1 MDRNIELTNFVS
13 AADLTGKEYYALG
26 TDFGL
31 CDADGETCLGII
43 YQVGK
48 NVGDVCVAAVDGETT
63 AQVVVK
69 AGENLNVGD
78 YLTCSAP
85 ISIDGG
91 ANVSGLLMK
100 YNPTVDTTTSV
111 ADEPVKGG
119 FPFAM
124 AMEAVTAD
132 GTNNTQHLIQIR
144 IF

>member
-1 MDRNIELTNFVS
+1 MDRNLKLTNFVS
-13 AADLTGKEYYALG
+13 AEDLTGKEYYALG

-31 CDADGETCLGII
+31 CDADGETCLGIV

-48 NVGDVCVAAVDGETT
+48 NVGDVCVAAVDGETV
-63 AQVVVK
+63 AQVVAK
-69 AGENLNVGD
+69 AGDNIEVGD
-78 YLTCSAP
+78 LLTCSAP

-100 YNPTVDTTTSV
+100 YNPTVDASSTNTN
-111 ADEPVKGG
+111 EPVKGG
-119 FPFAM
+119 FPIAI

-144 IF
+144 FI